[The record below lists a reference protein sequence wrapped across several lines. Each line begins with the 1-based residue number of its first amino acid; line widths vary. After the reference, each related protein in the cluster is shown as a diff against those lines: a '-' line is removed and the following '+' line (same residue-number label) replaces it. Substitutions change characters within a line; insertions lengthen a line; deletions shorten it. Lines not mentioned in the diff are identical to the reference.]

1 MVSGYVK
8 GLLEIS
14 VEGMNLERFLNLCV
28 ENGIPLQ
35 NINRP
40 RYGQMTCVIKAD
52 DLRTI
57 AHLNRQLHCRIRIK
71 RRYGLKFFINRLK
84 RRKMFV
90 LGAVLCVV
98 FLIFMSSAIWRIDI
112 SGIDKVRATE
122 ILSIASE
129 YGVEIGTLKKNFDT
143 KELELEIRKQ
153 MPEIDWVTVK
163 SSGVVLKIEVLEG
176 VKGEQKLDETP
187 ADIIADY
194 DCEIL
199 SVTPWRGLAMVKPGD
214 IVTKGQVLVSG
225 SIQDEDK
232 DYLLLVAAHAK
243 VTARVKYSGTATI
256 YLKDLNKKLYT
267 SNTNTNKCVK
277 ICNKTIFGSNAEP
290 FAQYD
295 TETTVY
301 EIYQENR
308 LFPITVEKQVQK
320 EYRLLSE
327 EELSNEAQ
335 KQASEKAVEEAL
347 RQVPISAQVED
358 TSVTVYYDAETG
370 AFVAQAIVSAV
381 QEVGTPQ
388 LIDLTQLETEEE
400 N

>member
-1 MVSGYVK
+1 MSVSY
-8 GLLEIS
+8 
-14 VEGMNLERFLNLCV
+14 
-28 ENGIPLQ
+28 
-35 NINRP
+35 
-40 RYGQMTCVIKAD
+40 T
-52 DLRTI
+52 
-57 AHLNRQLHCRIRIK
+57 HL
-71 RRYGLKFFINRLK
+71 
-84 RRKMFV
+84 
-90 LGAVLCVV
+90 
-98 FLIFMSSAIWRIDI
+98 
-112 SGIDKVRATE
+112 
-122 ILSIASE
+122 
-129 YGVEIGTLKKNFDT
+129 
-143 KELELEIRKQ
+143 
-153 MPEIDWVTVK
+153 
-163 SSGVVLKIEVLEG
+163 
-176 VKGEQKLDETP
+176 
-187 ADIIADY
+187 
-194 DCEIL
+194 
-199 SVTPWRGLAMVKPGD
+199 
-214 IVTKGQVLVSG
+214 
-225 SIQDEDK
+225 
-232 DYLLLVAAHAK
+232 
-243 VTARVKYSGTATI
+243 
-256 YLKDLNKKLYT
+256 
-267 SNTNTNKCVK
+267 
-277 ICNKTIFGSNAEP
+277 IFGSNAEP